1 MRNHQI
7 YLSGPMSGID
17 EHNHPAFMRWAKR
30 LRALGVEVFNPAH
43 NGLDP
48 NAQWQEHMRADLTA
62 LVRSEHVALLPG
74 WQRSRGAGIEARLA
88 QDLGMEALPVQQWVR
103 QHMQRQG
110 RGGEAFD
117 AELGAAAAKVIR
129 AIDLAAEGR
138 VSEVEALTPDAQGRP
153 RLGLQTLYRDFVMT
167 LREFGWRSAFDDK
180 AVADLPQPERPLC
193 PEVFDRL
200 PHLKTL
206 LEDLRECAWTMD
218 QIEIEV
224 CRPAA

>member
-17 EHNHPAFMRWAKR
+17 ECNHPAFMRWAQR

-129 AIDLAAEGR
+129 AIELASQECYGDI
-138 VSEVEALTPDAQGRP
+138 EALSPDAQGQP
-153 RLGLQTLYRDFVMT
+153 RLGLPNLYRDYVMT
-167 LREFGWRSAFDDK
+167 LREFGLRSALDDE
-180 AVADLPQPERPLC
+180 AVADLPQPEQPLC
-193 PEVFDRL
+193 PEVFDRH
-200 PHLKTL
+200 PHLQRL
-206 LEDLRECAWTMD
+206 LEDLRECAWAMV
-218 QIEIEV
+218 QVEV